1 MTAIEKAKIQATIM
15 TVTLSM
21 MWCVA
26 PVVETVNQPTSHL
39 GNNHKIE
46 VALEDEKQQKKMQ
59 IRMGNKVKK
68 ESVKKAKQIINH
80 YLEKKDLIDLLVI
93 TNGNDIESFGLSQL
107 HLNLRTVEEGDLVS
121 KSKGIQVIVAEDQ
134 IDNILPSMLISLNQ
148 HFSNNKNYNIKRV

>member
-148 HFSNNKNYNIKRV
+148 HCSNN

>member
-21 MWCVA
+21 IWCVA
-26 PVVETVNQPTSHL
+26 PAVETVNQPTSHL

>member
-1 MTAIEKAKIQATIM
+1 MTTIEKAKIQATIM

-21 MWCVA
+21 MWCAA
-26 PVVETVNQPTSHL
+26 PAVETVNQPTSHL
-39 GNNHKIE
+39 GTNHKIE
-46 VALEDEKQQKKMQ
+46 VAIEDEKQQKKMQ

-68 ESVKKAKQIINH
+68 ESVRKAKQIINH

-93 TNGNDIESFGLSQL
+93 TNGNDVEQFGLSQL

-134 IDNILPSMLISLNQ
+134 IDNILPSMIMSLNQ